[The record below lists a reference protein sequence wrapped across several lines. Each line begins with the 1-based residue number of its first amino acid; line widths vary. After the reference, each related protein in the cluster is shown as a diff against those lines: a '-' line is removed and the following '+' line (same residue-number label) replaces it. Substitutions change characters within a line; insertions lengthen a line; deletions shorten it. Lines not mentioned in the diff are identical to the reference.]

1 MVDISNSGNS
11 ERIKNIHT
19 FLKGENPL
27 ALTEDITKSVLVL
40 EEACGALASTEQMK
54 RSRAENSP
62 QLNAPKMRAMAKTA
76 NPQGA
81 NSPQQEKS
89 FNAKSLLIE
98 TFSTIRQLLHEG
110 NISELS
116 NKIKLLN
123 VESESI
129 REQGNIL
136 LDTFKK
142 NTDALSS
149 LHDQFEEQQKE
160 DKTLRAELNSLNR
173 QSDSLQEQF
182 EQAGLKLQTAQEQL
196 AEINELITI
205 PPVNSTDAEDI
216 EALNKLSQAKQ
227 SLTQTI
233 EGLTNQSNTL
243 LADKQQ
249 LNQPIATLS
258 HKISLLNTQVLAT
271 AEAVTKQAEVAQQ
284 DNHKLNQFFENAP
297 RRTDI
302 DGDKWE
308 NTLALLTMLTAQLK
322 KAMNEDSIRS
332 MKEQEEV
339 MMKISEAS
347 RKDSEKKAK
356 EAAEAERKAAE
367 SNKAASCA
375 SKIFSYV
382 LLAVSVIAT
391 VATFGTAALLTLAIA
406 AIGIAMAVADIVLEE
421 TGHGSLMQML
431 ATEISSVVTDMLIEF
446 GVDKDKA
453 KQIGSIVGMIVA
465 AVAFLAVSLLSMG
478 SMIKNLVNTVKS
490 AAKLLMKNVGT
501 LLKNTIKAMPKSLTN
516 ALGNIANNT
525 AKVSDSVADS
535 ADSMVKLSKLA
546 KLSDKFDEAKHVT
559 KAISQVVA
567 KAEKSSDLVSIG
579 GQMVKVS
586 DSVADSA
593 DSMVKLSKL
602 AKLSDKFDDVSQV
615 AKTIGQVAA
624 KVEKSSDLVSIG
636 GQMVKVGDSVV
647 DSAGSVAK
655 LTKFTKLADKVDD
668 VKDTVKTVEKTIDKA
683 KKIEKVKNQS
693 VAMAK
698 VEVVAKGSG
707 AALTVASAAT
717 TGGLNLH
724 AASMGE
730 KMKEML
736 AGMML
741 NNAAIEAI
749 TELLNQLIK
758 AMSKNYEQFDEMF
771 TTMLNGLQ
779 QSSQSKVD
787 MMKTARYA

>member
-62 QLNAPKMRAMAKTA
+62 QLNAPKMRTMAKTA

-89 FNAKSLLIE
+89 FNAKALLIE

-110 NISELS
+110 NIGELS
-116 NKIKLLN
+116 NRLKLLN

-205 PPVNSTDAEDI
+205 PPANSTDAEDI
-216 EALNKLSQAKQ
+216 EALNKLLQAKQ
-227 SLTQTI
+227 LLTTTL

-391 VATFGTAALLTLAIA
+391 VATFGTAAPLTLAIA

-431 ATEISSVVTDMLIEF
+431 ANEISSVVTDMLIEF

>member
-205 PPVNSTDAEDI
+205 PPANSTDAEDI

-233 EGLTNQSNTL
+233 EGLTSQSNKL

-249 LNQPIATLS
+249 LNQSIATLN
-258 HKISLLNTQVLAT
+258 HQINLLNIQVLAT
-271 AEAVTKQAEVAQQ
+271 AESVTKQAEIAQE
-284 DNHKLNQFFENAP
+284 DSHKLNQFFENAP
-297 RRTDI
+297 RRPDI

-339 MMKISEAS
+339 MMKINEAS

-391 VATFGTAALLTLAIA
+391 VATFGAAAPLTLAIA
-406 AIGIAMAVADIVLEE
+406 AIGIAMSVADIVLEE

-453 KQIGSIVGMIVA
+453 QQIGSIVGMIVA
-465 AVAFLAVSLLSMG
+465 AVAFLAVSLISMG

-501 LLKNTIKAMPKSLTN
+501 LLKNTIKAMPKNLTN

-586 DSVADSA
+586 DSVAD
-593 DSMVKLSKL
+593 
-602 AKLSDKFDDVSQV
+602 
-615 AKTIGQVAA
+615 G
-624 KVEKSSDLVSIG
+624 
-636 GQMVKVGDSVV
+636 
-647 DSAGSVAK
+647 AGSVAK
-655 LTKFTKLADKVDD
+655 LSKLTKLADKVDD

-683 KKIEKVKNQS
+683 QKIEKVKNQS

-779 QSSQSKVD
+779 QSSQNKVD

>member
-89 FNAKSLLIE
+89 FNAKALLIE

-233 EGLTNQSNTL
+233 EGLTSQSNKL

-249 LNQPIATLS
+249 LSQSIATLN
-258 HKISLLNTQVLAT
+258 HQINLLNIQVLAT
-271 AEAVTKQAEVAQQ
+271 AESVTKQAEIAQE
-284 DNHKLNQFFENAP
+284 DSHKLNQFFENAP
-297 RRTDI
+297 RRPDI

-391 VATFGTAALLTLAIA
+391 VATFGTAAPLTLAIA

-431 ATEISSVVTDMLIEF
+431 ANEISSVVTDMLIEF

>member
-62 QLNAPKMRAMAKTA
+62 QLNAPKMRTMAKTA
-76 NPQGA
+76 NSQGA

-89 FNAKSLLIE
+89 FNAKALLIE

-233 EGLTNQSNTL
+233 EGLTSQSNKL

-249 LNQPIATLS
+249 LNQSIVTLN
-258 HKISLLNTQVLAT
+258 HQINLLNIQVLAT
-271 AEAVTKQAEVAQQ
+271 AESVTKQAEIAQE
-284 DNHKLNQFFENAP
+284 DSHKLNQFFENAP
-297 RRTDI
+297 RRPDI

-339 MMKISEAS
+339 MMKINEAS

-391 VATFGTAALLTLAIA
+391 VATFGTAAPLTLAIA

-431 ATEISSVVTDMLIEF
+431 ANEISSVVTDMLIEF

>member
-391 VATFGTAALLTLAIA
+391 VATFGTAAPLTLAIA

>member
-233 EGLTNQSNTL
+233 EGLTSQSNKL

-249 LNQPIATLS
+249 LNQSIATLN
-258 HKISLLNTQVLAT
+258 HQINLLNIQVLAT
-271 AEAVTKQAEVAQQ
+271 AESVTKQAEIAQE
-284 DNHKLNQFFENAP
+284 DSHKLNQFFENAP
-297 RRTDI
+297 RRPDI

-339 MMKISEAS
+339 MMKINEAS

-391 VATFGTAALLTLAIA
+391 VATFGAAAPLTLAIA
-406 AIGIAMAVADIVLEE
+406 AIGIAMSVADIVLEE

-453 KQIGSIVGMIVA
+453 QQIGSIVGMIVA
-465 AVAFLAVSLLSMG
+465 AVAFLAVSLISMG
-478 SMIKNLVNTVKS
+478 SMIKNIVNTVKS

-501 LLKNTIKAMPKSLTN
+501 LLKNTIKAMPKNLTN

-779 QSSQSKVD
+779 QSSQNKVD

>member
-233 EGLTNQSNTL
+233 EGLTSQSNKL

-249 LNQPIATLS
+249 LNQSIATLN
-258 HKISLLNTQVLAT
+258 HQINLLNIQVLAT

-391 VATFGTAALLTLAIA
+391 VATFGTAAPLTLAIA

-431 ATEISSVVTDMLIEF
+431 ANEISSVVTDMLIEF

>member
-233 EGLTNQSNTL
+233 EGLTSQSNKL

-249 LNQPIATLS
+249 LNQSIATLN
-258 HKISLLNTQVLAT
+258 HQINLLNIQVLAT
-271 AEAVTKQAEVAQQ
+271 AESVTKQAEIAQE
-284 DNHKLNQFFENAP
+284 DSHKLNQFFENAP
-297 RRTDI
+297 RRPDI

-339 MMKISEAS
+339 MMKINEAS

-391 VATFGTAALLTLAIA
+391 VATFGAAAPLTLAIA
-406 AIGIAMAVADIVLEE
+406 AIGIAMSVADIVLEE

-453 KQIGSIVGMIVA
+453 QQIGSIVGMIVA

-683 KKIEKVKNQS
+683 QKIEKVKNQN

-779 QSSQSKVD
+779 QSSQNKVD

>member
-1 MVDISNSGNS
+1 MGEHVS
-11 ERIKNIHT
+11 T
-19 FLKGENPL
+19 FNH
-27 ALTEDITKSVLVL
+27 
-40 EEACGALASTEQMK
+40 
-54 RSRAENSP
+54 
-62 QLNAPKMRAMAKTA
+62 A
-76 NPQGA
+76 NC
-81 NSPQQEKS
+81 
-89 FNAKSLLIE
+89 
-98 TFSTIRQLLHEG
+98 
-110 NISELS
+110 
-116 NKIKLLN
+116 
-123 VESESI
+123 
-129 REQGNIL
+129 
-136 LDTFKK
+136 
-142 NTDALSS
+142 
-149 LHDQFEEQQKE
+149 
-160 DKTLRAELNSLNR
+160 
-173 QSDSLQEQF
+173 
-182 EQAGLKLQTAQEQL
+182 
-196 AEINELITI
+196 
-205 PPVNSTDAEDI
+205 
-216 EALNKLSQAKQ
+216 
-227 SLTQTI
+227 
-233 EGLTNQSNTL
+233 
-243 LADKQQ
+243 
-249 LNQPIATLS
+249 
-258 HKISLLNTQVLAT
+258 
-271 AEAVTKQAEVAQQ
+271 
-284 DNHKLNQFFENAP
+284 
-297 RRTDI
+297 
-302 DGDKWE
+302 
-308 NTLALLTMLTAQLK
+308 QLK

-339 MMKISEAS
+339 MMKINEAS

-391 VATFGTAALLTLAIA
+391 VATFGAAAPLTLAIA
-406 AIGIAMAVADIVLEE
+406 AIGIAMSVADIVLEE

-453 KQIGSIVGMIVA
+453 QQIGSIVGMIVA
-465 AVAFLAVSLLSMG
+465 AVAFLAVSLISMG
-478 SMIKNLVNTVKS
+478 SMIKNIVNTVKS

-501 LLKNTIKAMPKSLTN
+501 LLKNTIKAMPKNLTN

-586 DSVADSA
+586 DSVAD
-593 DSMVKLSKL
+593 
-602 AKLSDKFDDVSQV
+602 
-615 AKTIGQVAA
+615 G
-624 KVEKSSDLVSIG
+624 
-636 GQMVKVGDSVV
+636 
-647 DSAGSVAK
+647 AGSVAK
-655 LTKFTKLADKVDD
+655 LSKLTKLADKVDD

-683 KKIEKVKNQS
+683 QKIEKVKNQS

-707 AALTVASAAT
+707 AALIVASAAT

-779 QSSQSKVD
+779 QSSQNKVD

>member
-98 TFSTIRQLLHEG
+98 TFATIRQLLHEG

-233 EGLTNQSNTL
+233 EGLTSQSNKL

-391 VATFGTAALLTLAIA
+391 VATFGTAAPLTLAIA

-431 ATEISSVVTDMLIEF
+431 ANEISSVVTDMLIEF

-683 KKIEKVKNQS
+683 QKIEKVKNQS

-779 QSSQSKVD
+779 QSSQNKVD

>member
-62 QLNAPKMRAMAKTA
+62 QLNAPKMRTMAKTA

-81 NSPQQEKS
+81 NSPQQEKG
-89 FNAKSLLIE
+89 FNAKALLIE
-98 TFSTIRQLLHEG
+98 TFATIRQLLHEG
-110 NISELS
+110 NIGELS
-116 NKIKLLN
+116 NRLKLLN

-205 PPVNSTDAEDI
+205 PPANSTDAEDI
-216 EALNKLSQAKQ
+216 EALNKLLQAKQ
-227 SLTQTI
+227 LLTTTL

-391 VATFGTAALLTLAIA
+391 VATFGTAAPLTLAIA

-431 ATEISSVVTDMLIEF
+431 ANEISSVVTDMLIEF

>member
-62 QLNAPKMRAMAKTA
+62 QLNAPKMRTMAKTA

-89 FNAKSLLIE
+89 FNAKALLIE

-233 EGLTNQSNTL
+233 EGLTSQSNKL

-249 LNQPIATLS
+249 LSQSIATLN
-258 HKISLLNTQVLAT
+258 HQINLLNIQVLAT
-271 AEAVTKQAEVAQQ
+271 AESVTKQAEIAQE
-284 DNHKLNQFFENAP
+284 DSHKLNQFFENAP
-297 RRTDI
+297 RRPDI

-391 VATFGTAALLTLAIA
+391 VATFGTAAPLTLAIA

-431 ATEISSVVTDMLIEF
+431 ANEISSVVTDMLIEF